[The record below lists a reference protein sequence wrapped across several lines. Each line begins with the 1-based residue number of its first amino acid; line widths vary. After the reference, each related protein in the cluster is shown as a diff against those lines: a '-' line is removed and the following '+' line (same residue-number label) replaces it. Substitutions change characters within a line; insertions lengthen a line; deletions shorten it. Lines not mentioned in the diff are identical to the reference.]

1 MTSNCQS
8 GALAE
13 LLQKQL
19 NHLRALIQHACNIF
33 TIQNNIG
40 SSYIMQNAIND
51 TMTAVNRKEFNAYD
65 LQILGDVLDALLPI
79 TIKT

>member
-1 MTSNCQS
+1 
-8 GALAE
+8 
-13 LLQKQL
+13 
-19 NHLRALIQHACNIF
+19 
-33 TIQNNIG
+33 
-40 SSYIMQNAIND
+40 MQNAIND